1 VADVQYKTCRDPDVI
16 PIDIDAYDAV
26 YKNLPIR
33 HFVLRK
39 VPMCEYCGAKRF
51 PGEGPGFCCRKGKV
65 NIFSAPIPDELRRL
79 FTSQT
84 DSDARYFRKI
94 IRYFNSHFSFTSFGA
109 SVDQRLATAAGNRN
123 VDSFH
128 YYIYVSPKLVSSKL

>member
-1 VADVQYKTCRDPDVI
+1 MADVLYKTCRDPNVI
-16 PIDIDAYDAV
+16 PIDIDPYDVV
-26 YKNLPIR
+26 YKNLTIR

-51 PGEGPGFCCRKGKV
+51 LGEGPGFCCRKGKV
-65 NIFSAPIPDELRRL
+65 NIFIAPILDELRRL
-79 FTSQT
+79 FTSQNDGDT
-84 DSDARYFRKI
+84 KYFRKN

-109 SVDQRLATAAGNRN
+109 SVDKRLATAASKRN
-123 VDSFH
+123 TNSFH

>member
-1 VADVQYKTCRDPDVI
+1 MADVLYKTCRDPNVI

-51 PGEGPGFCCRKGKV
+51 LGEGPGFCCRKGKV
-65 NIFSAPIPDELRRL
+65 NIFIAPILDELRRL
-79 FTSQT
+79 FTSQNDGDT
-84 DSDARYFRKI
+84 KYFRKN

-109 SVDQRLATAAGNRN
+109 SVDKRLATAASKRN
-123 VDSFH
+123 TNSFH
-128 YYIYVSPKLVSSKL
+128 YYIYVSPKLL

>member
-1 VADVQYKTCRDPDVI
+1 MADVQYKTCRDPDVI

-51 PGEGPGFCCRKGKV
+51 LGEGPGFCCRKGKV
-65 NIFSAPIPDELRRL
+65 NIFIAPILDELRRL
-79 FTSQT
+79 FTSQNDGDT
-84 DSDARYFRKI
+84 KYFRKN

-109 SVDQRLATAAGNRN
+109 SVDKRLATAASKRN
-123 VDSFH
+123 TNSFH
-128 YYIYVSPKLVSSKL
+128 YYIYVSPKLL